1 MKYILI
7 ACLMLLLVPVLS
19 ACGGS
24 TKETSEPSYTISE
37 PGTWT
42 DGTYTAQADGY
53 AGSFTVTVTIA
64 DGRIA
69 NIEAGDNDE
78 TPQYGGEAL
87 KSMIPEMID
96 NQTYDVDSVSGA
108 THTSSGLRAAVAQCL
123 EEASK

>member
-1 MKYILI
+1 MKHILI
-7 ACLMLLLVPVLS
+7 ACLILLLIPALC
-19 ACGGS
+19 ACGS
-24 TKETSEPSYTISE
+24 SSEEASEPSYTISE

-42 DGTYTAQADGY
+42 DGTYTAQANGY

-69 NIEAGDNDE
+69 NIEADDNDE

-123 EEASK
+123 EEASQ